1 MHHLHVGWDYLDSPH
16 QQYRTKL
23 LLSRDVGRCPGL
35 LVGGHDHHVVG
46 ARVCVT
52 DPVNHKLHKLLAVAG
67 GVDGHEGLDVE
78 LDELLRQLLQL
89 DQKVPG
95 SPPVGCTTPQD
106 LPENLLSQ
114 NSNPNCTGAIVCF
127 RLIGQITAV
136 N

>member
-1 MHHLHVGWDYLDSPH
+1 M
-16 QQYRTKL
+16 
-23 LLSRDVGRCPGL
+23 
-35 LVGGHDHHVVG
+35 VG

-95 SPPVGCTTPQD
+95 SLPAGCITPQD
-106 LPENLLSQ
+106 LPETFFLKTLIPTALALLFVSGFVGM
-114 NSNPNCTGAIVCF
+114 SE
-127 RLIGQITAV
+127 
-136 N
+136 